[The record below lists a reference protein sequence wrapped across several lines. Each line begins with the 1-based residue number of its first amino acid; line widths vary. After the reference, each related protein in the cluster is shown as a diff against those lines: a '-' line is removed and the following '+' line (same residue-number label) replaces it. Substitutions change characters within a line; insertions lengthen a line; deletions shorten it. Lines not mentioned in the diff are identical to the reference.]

1 MGCISINKKSKRSKY
16 KNNLNNVKSV
26 YILRKIFDIIPKNKN
41 LEIIRYNKKLQKKLD
56 LSINDYKEYPELYT
70 SIELEIKPVYCEY
83 GKFIKISDSDKE
95 YYHTYFDDNKEEIKR
110 NYLNKEDKVNKIKI
124 IMDYQVK
131 SFKKLFFGCTCVES
145 VYFKKFYRNNITD
158 MSYMFSECSALKEL
172 NLSNFNTI
180 NVTNM
185 SHMFCFCSS
194 LIELNI
200 SNFNTTNVTNMSWM
214 FDRCPSLK
222 ELNLSNFNTVNVTDM
237 SCMFSFCKSLKEL
250 NLSNFNTINVTNMRN
265 IFSNCSSLKEL
276 NLSNFNTNN
285 VTNMLG
291 MFDGCTDNL
300 KDMVNKQNN
309 NIYYKN

>member
-1 MGCISINKKSKRSKY
+1 MNSRNISKKVKT
-16 KNNLNNVKSV
+16 KNFENLKSV
-26 YILRKIFDIIPKNKN
+26 YFLRKLFDILQKDKS
-41 LEIIRYNKKLQKKLD
+41 LSIIKYNKTLQKKLN
-56 LSINDYKEYPELYT
+56 INIKDYREYCTIE
-70 SIELEIKPVYCEY
+70 IELKFADNNC
-83 GKFIKISDSDKE
+83 GKFINIPDKEKE
-95 YYHTYFDDNKEEIKR
+95 YYHIYFDNSNKEIKR

-145 VYFKKFYRNNITD
+145 IYFKKFYRNNITD
-158 MSYMFSECSALKEL
+158 MSYMFSECSALKELNLSNFNTINVTNMSYMFFLCSALKEL

-265 IFSNCSSLKEL
+265 MFYRCSSLKEL
-276 NLSNFNTNN
+276 NITNFNTNN
-285 VTNMLG
+285 IKKYEKYVQWM
-291 MFDGCTDNL
+291 
-300 KDMVNKQNN
+300 
-309 NIYYKN
+309 